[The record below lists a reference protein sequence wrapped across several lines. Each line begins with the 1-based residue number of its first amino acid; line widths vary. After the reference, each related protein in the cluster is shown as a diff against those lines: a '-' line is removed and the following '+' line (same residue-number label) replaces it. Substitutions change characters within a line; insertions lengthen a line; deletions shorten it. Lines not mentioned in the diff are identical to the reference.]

1 MSDRRYELESRRR
14 ELLLR
19 SASQRTSL
27 TQQAREIEARLHGID
42 HVIAVARRFAA
53 QPMLIAGGL
62 AAVVMIGPRRLLGW
76 LGRGLVLFSTGRRLF
91 KRLR

>member
-1 MSDRRYELESRRR
+1 MSDRRIELEQRRR

-19 SASQRTSL
+19 SESQRHSL
-27 TQQAREIEARLHGID
+27 AQTTRELQQRLQGID
-42 HVIAVARRFAA
+42 HVINVARRFVA
-53 QPMLIAGGL
+53 QPVLIAGGL

-76 LGRGLVLFSTGRRLF
+76 LGRGIVLLSTGRRLL